1 MSTAIARINTVPQI
15 RLHIHIPHSSL
26 YFFRTNLSNI
36 YMKAVHPHSAATTK
50 ISQSLPTIRR
60 NKPPIG
66 STCDAYLLS
75 ISPIAINS
83 VLIIDIK
90 SIYCFNPYISRNAY
104 NGRKSTMTP
113 IVKYALSLF
122 PVTSA
127 NNDRITVKTYHDFLA
142 IFLSLTNNVVL
153 IPNISAT

>member
-1 MSTAIARINTVPQI
+1 
-15 RLHIHIPHSSL
+15 
-26 YFFRTNLSNI
+26 
-36 YMKAVHPHSAATTK
+36 MKAVHPHSVAITK
-50 ISQSLPTIRR
+50 ISQSPPTIKR

-66 STCDAYLLS
+66 NTCVAYLLS
-75 ISPIAINS
+75 ITPIAINS
-83 VLIIDIK
+83 L
-90 SIYCFNPYISRNAY
+90 NPYISRNAY

-127 NNDRITVKTYHDFLA
+127 NNDRITVNIYHDFLA
-142 IFLSLTNNVVL
+142 VFLSLTNNVVL